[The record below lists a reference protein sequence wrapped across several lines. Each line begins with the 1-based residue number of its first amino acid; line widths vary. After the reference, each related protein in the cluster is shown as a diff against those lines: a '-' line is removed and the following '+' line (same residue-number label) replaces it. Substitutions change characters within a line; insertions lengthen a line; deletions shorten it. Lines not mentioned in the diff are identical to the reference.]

1 MADVVLEEAYN
12 LASGWNLIHL
22 PLEPL
27 EKNAETALAA
37 VDWQSMWLWL
47 PEAVAGAEPGRG
59 GHWLAMHRGQPS
71 FLSNLASF
79 SGPASYAIRVG
90 APGTLRVKGRLRSER
105 SPLRGSTFQLLGPNV
120 PTSEPP
126 SAAAYFSRPDVIEN
140 IGSLYGLVDG
150 TYRKVQ
156 PAEALRRGAAY
167 WVRPALDIPEPH
179 PLRLG
184 AGFGGLRF
192 DTQTTVQEIDV
203 DLGAAASAD
212 GGGAVEPRELHL
224 RTIPSVDSNVAAD
237 WLDLQLDDGTFA
249 PLTANTVIEVAPD
262 VTRARLTLRARSEGV
277 ASPNAAQR
285 ALAVEI
291 TGPAGSLLVG
301 ADLNLAT
308 LEGIWMGEANLSE
321 IERPTVHG
329 GGYAPVEPVPAAL
342 IVEISASGQPRI
354 LPCIQ
359 VEGDRD
365 ARKVKYRLE
374 AALFHEVVSLLGTL
388 GAQGTTGTLVGSL
401 SLPMDHPLNPYRH
414 RYNPEH
420 TTGYDV
426 TRSIKLRF
434 GASLPGQTP
443 AGVDNPFATVGRLSG
458 VYEEEIV
465 GLTQEPI
472 RVRGTFQ
479 LRRLSGGTVTPC
491 ATVSQ

>member
-59 GHWLAMHRGQPS
+59 GHWLANAPGQPS

-105 SPLRGSTFQLLGPNV
+105 KSSARLHVPASRAQRAHLGAAQRGGLFLPAPN
-120 PTSEPP
+120 
-126 SAAAYFSRPDVIEN
+126 VIEN

-203 DLGAAASAD
+203 DLGAA
-212 GGGAVEPRELHL
+212 
-224 RTIPSVDSNVAAD
+224 
-237 WLDLQLDDGTFA
+237 
-249 PLTANTVIEVAPD
+249 
-262 VTRARLTLRARSEGV
+262 
-277 ASPNAAQR
+277 R
-285 ALAVEI
+285 ALTEGAPSSRASSMCGPFHPWTATWPR
-291 TGPAGSLLVG
+291 TGSTCSSTTA
-301 ADLNLAT
+301 
-308 LEGIWMGEANLSE
+308 LS
-321 IERPTVHG
+321 RPS
-329 GGYAPVEPVPAAL
+329 PP
-342 IVEISASGQPRI
+342 
-354 LPCIQ
+354 
-359 VEGDRD
+359 
-365 ARKVKYRLE
+365 
-374 AALFHEVVSLLGTL
+374 
-388 GAQGTTGTLVGSL
+388 
-401 SLPMDHPLNPYRH
+401 
-414 RYNPEH
+414 
-420 TTGYDV
+420 
-426 TRSIKLRF
+426 TR
-434 GASLPGQTP
+434 
-443 AGVDNPFATVGRLSG
+443 
-458 VYEEEIV
+458 
-465 GLTQEPI
+465 
-472 RVRGTFQ
+472 
-479 LRRLSGGTVTPC
+479 
-491 ATVSQ
+491 